1 VSASATISR
10 PLILVTSFEPFGGSP
25 MNPTIEISKL
35 LASMNPQIGSRNY
48 LALPVIGGIEPQS
61 AWHAALQRIEQIQ
74 PDVVVALGES
84 AKADCVHIEMRAVN
98 VRDSRIA
105 DNAGLQLRNEVVIAG
120 APDTHSSTL
129 PTRAMLHACLSC
141 GVPAQLSTD
150 AGTFLC
156 NEIMFRLL
164 EHVHS
169 MKKSSLEF
177 HNFTAGFIH
186 VPQLP
191 EQALVRGG
199 PSMDSNTATR
209 AVHAMLEAVAANLI
223 PKVG

>member
-1 VSASATISR
+1 
-10 PLILVTSFEPFGGSP
+10 
-25 MNPTIEISKL
+25 
-35 LASMNPQIGSRNY
+35 MNPQIGSRNY
-48 LALPVIGGIEPQS
+48 LPLPVIGGIDQQS
-61 AWHAALQRIEQIQ
+61 AWYAALQRIEQIQ

-105 DNAGLQLRNEVVIAG
+105 DNAGLQLRNDVVIAG

-129 PTRAMLHACLSC
+129 PTHAMLHACLSC

-164 EHVHS
+164 EHVQS
-169 MKKSSLEF
+169 MTKSSAHF
-177 HNFTAGFIH
+177 HKFTAGFIH

-191 EQALVRGG
+191 EQARLRGG

-209 AVHAMLEAVAANLI
+209 AVHAMLEAVAVNLI

>member
-1 VSASATISR
+1 
-10 PLILVTSFEPFGGSP
+10 
-25 MNPTIEISKL
+25 
-35 LASMNPQIGSRNY
+35 
-48 LALPVIGGIEPQS
+48 
-61 AWHAALQRIEQIQ
+61 
-74 PDVVVALGES
+74 
-84 AKADCVHIEMRAVN
+84 
-98 VRDSRIA
+98 
-105 DNAGLQLRNEVVIAG
+105 
-120 APDTHSSTL
+120 
-129 PTRAMLHACLSC
+129 MLHACLSC

-164 EHVHS
+164 EHIKS
-169 MKKSSLEF
+169 TKKSSLEF